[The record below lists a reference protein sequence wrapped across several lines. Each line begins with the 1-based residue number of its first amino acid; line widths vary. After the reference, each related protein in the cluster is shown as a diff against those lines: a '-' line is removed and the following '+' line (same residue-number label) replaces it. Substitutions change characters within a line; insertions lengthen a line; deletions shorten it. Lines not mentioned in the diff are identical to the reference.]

1 MADSIRA
8 GRMRL
13 DLDQH
18 DLQRLVD
25 AIQCSKPVCGL
36 THDFYRYPARF
47 SPQFARTVIELFT
60 EPGDVVVDPFMGGA
74 TSLVEARALGRVGI
88 GLDVN
93 ELSCFIARVKTTPLA
108 PSDIKAIHSWIRH
121 TIPILNMRLTA
132 KRPHEWIA
140 RGYQRNIGTRQTW
153 PIRKSLEQALARVT
167 LLKSEVQKDFIRA
180 VLLRTGQWALDCRSD
195 VPTAMQFRERLQQF
209 SAEMINAIGEYA
221 RILNSNRDVLS
232 HDQIPSPTIIL
243 HRSAETIDSEP
254 SLRVYDAPKLVLTS
268 PPYPGVH
275 VLYHRW
281 QVLGR
286 RETPAPFWI
295 SNTLDGSGS
304 SFYAFGDRK
313 QPQLEKYFSTA
324 LAAFSS
330 IARIALHN
338 TLIVQI
344 VAFSEPTWQLPQYL
358 KTMCAA
364 GLTELK
370 LQGVQTDHDGRL
382 WRVVPN
388 RKWYA
393 DQRGSRG
400 AGKEVVLFHKLTV

>member
-1 MADSIRA
+1 MADSIPG
-8 GRMRL
+8 GRIKL
-13 DLDQH
+13 DLDHH
-18 DLQRLVD
+18 DLQRLLD
-25 AIQCSKPVCGL
+25 AVQCSKPVCGL

-47 SPQFARTVIELFT
+47 SPQFARAAIEVFT

-108 PSDIKAIHSWIRH
+108 PSDIKAIRSWIRH

-167 LLKSEVQKDFIRA
+167 SLKSEVQKDFVRA
-180 VLLRTGQWALDCRSD
+180 VLLRTGQWAFDCRSD
-195 VPTAMQFRERLQQF
+195 VPSAMQFREKLQQF

-221 RILNSNRDVLS
+221 RILDFNGDALPSDHAL
-232 HDQIPSPTIIL
+232 SPTIIL
-243 HRSAETIDSEP
+243 HRSAEAIDSEP
-254 SLRVYDAPKLVLTS
+254 SLRAYDPPKLVLTS

-304 SFYAFGDRK
+304 SYYAFGDRK

-330 IARIALHN
+330 IARMAQRN

-344 VAFSEPTWQLPQYL
+344 MAFSDPTWQLPLYL
-358 KTMCAA
+358 KTM
-364 GLTELK
+364 LS
-370 LQGVQTDHDGRL
+370 
-382 WRVVPN
+382 P
-388 RKWYA
+388 
-393 DQRGSRG
+393 GSRN
-400 AGKEVVLFHKLTV
+400 

>member
-286 RETPAPFWI
+286 RETAAPYWI
-295 SNTLDGSGS
+295 AESSDGQGASHYTFCGRRRQ
-304 SFYAFGDRK
+304 DRAEVYFRRLQSCFASVRK
-313 QPQLEKYFSTA
+313 VVDDDCVVAQLVGFA
-324 LAAFSS
+324 
-330 IARIALHN
+330 H
-338 TLIVQI
+338 
-344 VAFSEPTWQLPQYL
+344 PDHQLPLYL
-358 KTMCAA
+358 DAMA
-364 GLTELK
+364 
-370 LQGVQTDHDGRL
+370 
-382 WRVVPN
+382 
-388 RKWYA
+388 
-393 DQRGSRG
+393 
-400 AGKEVVLFHKLTV
+400 